1 MDKISVDG
9 AIFISAFSLCA
20 TTPSCAVEVQRGHSE
35 RFAIVKPVDPA
46 DPAVADVVADWK
58 ERLGAVGVHIILM
71 KEEEAKREWNLR
83 RELLLVNERAIFR
96 AFSVPRTIKATALRA
111 AGWLNPRQL
120 MARLCRPGRC
130 SKSAAFRGTPV
141 VLPTWSRRQPLPSR
155 PGEFHPES
163 LTDPDVILSH
173 HPARAT
179 KRRLPPSVDY
189 RAPPVAGD
197 PIQRW

>member
-1 MDKISVDG
+1 LFLVKLAPILRVGGNAVGTPAQRRWTKSASTARSSSPPFLVPLRRQLCGWKCNG
-9 AIFISAFSLCA
+9 A
-20 TTPSCAVEVQRGHSE
+20 HSG

-111 AGWLNPRQL
+111 AGWL
-120 MARLCRPGRC
+120 
-130 SKSAAFRGTPV
+130 KSTAAYGPT
-141 VLPTWSRRQPLPSR
+141 LPTWALQQV
-155 PGEFHPES
+155 GGFQGY
-163 LTDPDVILSH
+163 TG
-173 HPARAT
+173 RAAN
-179 KRRLPPSVDY
+179 V
-189 RAPPVAGD
+189 VAKAALAE
-197 PIQRW
+197 